1 MTKFK
6 RIPKLSKQ
14 AKIKAARFVEKAVL
28 FVILLAIFAFAVLL
42 YYFNRPVKLVD
53 IKIPVATTKAKYYPG
68 QMVGGLFFGEVYY
81 NGRVQILREVFCED
95 YQETIKTNDGDEL
108 FQGKSTPHKLTGTAR
123 DIGLLPANAPVGE
136 NCVIQFVNTY
146 CLKTPFGPDCR
157 EVTYY
162 TQNFEIIDKPA
173 DGSAAANADTATDS
187 AQAKRES
194 TNSKSSNNSAGT
206 AEGDRSPANSTTITN
221 NSSTVNNSNPLTNPP
236 VTTCQI
242 NLLRIRALCET
253 K

>member
-1 MTKFK
+1 MTMFK

-14 AKIKAARFVEKAVL
+14 SKVRAARIIERAVL
-28 FVILLAIFAFAVLL
+28 LIIILAILAFGLLL

-95 YQETIKTNDGDEL
+95 YQETIKTTDGDEL
-108 FQGKSTPHKLTGTAR
+108 FQGKSTPHKLSGTAR
-123 DIGLLPANAPVGE
+123 NIGLLPDNAPIGE

-157 EVTYY
+157 EITYY
-162 TQNFEIIDKPA
+162 TQNFEIIPKPA
-173 DGSAAANADTATDS
+173 DGSAEAAEDTATDS
-187 AQAKRES
+187 AQQERQ
-194 TNSKSSNNSAGT
+194 TNPTDSGRSAGT
-206 AEGDRSPANSTTITN
+206 AENDNSPANSTTITN
-221 NSSTVNNSNPLTNPP
+221 NSTTINTAPPAQTP
-236 VTTCQI
+236 VTTCRI
-242 NLLRIRALCET
+242 NIGRIKALCET